1 MPTQTDVSAVFAY
14 VSAVKEE
21 GEINTIKVQ
30 NKCLYVCVHVCVYVC
45 ICVHTVPMY
54 TCVRARVKINK

>member
-30 NKCLYVCVHVCVYVC
+30 NKCLYVCVHVCVCMYVFVCTQYLC
-45 ICVHTVPMY
+45 IHVCVQE
-54 TCVRARVKINK
+54 